1 MAGYVLLATASNS
14 VFSGVVKNDLLFYT
28 PSNRSL
34 YLGPSNSTNYMQIN
48 SNNVQIA
55 GNLNV
60 IGNLMQN
67 GSIFTGGGGGGG
79 FTGSSLSISGPVACS
94 YLSVTNGAT
103 QGVSSSNSSSS
114 TGVNIATGQGS
125 AFTGIGSNGSTGSN
139 GIALNLVSSN
149 AFANILVWNSN
160 GTVSSEIARFAQSN
174 GSSYVGIG
182 TSAPAFN
189 LDVEGTTRT
198 GALLY
203 TSLNQTSDARVKEN
217 VTPVIAKWAETT
229 LSQLRV
235 VNYNMIGQDKVANKT
250 IGFIAQEVEPVL
262 PQALRTISDFV
273 PLNAPIQGIV
283 NVWTDET
290 AEKEITH
297 TLSIDCDG
305 SKQLKVGG
313 TYKLASNQSFVVS
326 SIELNNDVLHTI
338 YDITCKS
345 PLASGPTTI
354 VSQLVEDFKTLDYS
368 TLQNCT
374 IAVVQSLMKRVA
386 ALERRVF

>member
-14 VFSGVVKNDLLFYT
+14 VFSGVAKNDLLFYT

-67 GSIFTGGGGGGG
+67 GSIFTGSGGGGG

-94 YLSVTNGAT
+94 FLSVTNGAT
-103 QGVSSSNSSSS
+103 QGVSSSNSSS
-114 TGVNIATGQGS
+114 TGVSIVTGQGS
-125 AFTGIGSNGSTGSN
+125 AFTGIGSNGTTGSN
-139 GIALNLVSSN
+139 GIALNLVNSN
-149 AFANILVWNSN
+149 AYANIVVWNSN
-160 GTVSSEIARFAQSN
+160 GTATSEIARFAQSN
-174 GSSYVGIG
+174 GSNYVGIG

-189 LDVEGTTRT
+189 LDVVGTTRT

-235 VNYNMIGQDKVANKT
+235 VNYNLIGQDQVANKT
-250 IGFIAQEVEPVL
+250 IGFIAQEVEPIL
-262 PQALRTISDFV
+262 PQALRTICDFV
-273 PLNAPIQGIV
+273 PLDTPIEGII
-283 NVWTDET
+283 NELTDET
-290 AEKEITH
+290 GDKKITH

-305 SKQLKVGG
+305 TKQLKVGG

-338 YDITCKS
+338 YDIASTS
-345 PLASGPTTI
+345 PLASGPVTI
-354 VSQLVEDFKTLDYS
+354 ISELVDDFKTLDYS
-368 TLQNCT
+368 TIQNCT
-374 IAVVQSLMKRVA
+374 VAVVQNLIKRVA
-386 ALERRVF
+386 ALERRVL